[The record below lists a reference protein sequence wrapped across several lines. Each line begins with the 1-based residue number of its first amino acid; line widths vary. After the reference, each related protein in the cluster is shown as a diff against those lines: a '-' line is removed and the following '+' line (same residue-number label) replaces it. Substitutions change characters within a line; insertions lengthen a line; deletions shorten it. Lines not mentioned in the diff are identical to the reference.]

1 MFASLA
7 LKLNAQNAEN
17 STIDVQRFK
26 SSYGVSF
33 FIHSQLVT
41 TNYLRQKEKGS
52 TDRGEANSKR
62 YVWLLIF

>member
-1 MFASLA
+1 MFPSLA
-7 LKLNAQNAEN
+7 LKLNAKNAEN

-33 FIHSQLVT
+33 FIRSQLVT

>member
-26 SSYGVSF
+26 SSYGVRF

-41 TNYLRQKEKGS
+41 TNYLRQKEKES

>member
-7 LKLNAQNAEN
+7 LKLNAKKAEN

-41 TNYLRQKEKGS
+41 TNYLRQKEIGKHG
-52 TDRGEANSKR
+52 
-62 YVWLLIF
+62 